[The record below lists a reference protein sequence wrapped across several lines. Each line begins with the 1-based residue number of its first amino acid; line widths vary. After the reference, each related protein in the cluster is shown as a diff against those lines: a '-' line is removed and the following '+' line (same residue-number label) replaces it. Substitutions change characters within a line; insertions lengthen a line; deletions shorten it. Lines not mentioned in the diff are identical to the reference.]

1 MIKVAAPP
9 ELDAHTGAMLAA
21 AAIVDTGWPRFLYAH
36 FDAFLVAL
44 RSVPEIIQCC
54 FGKDVQNKEM
64 KRLVFGSSW

>member
-1 MIKVAAPP
+1 MVKVAAPP

-21 AAIVDTGWPRFLYAH
+21 GAIVDTGWERSLYAH

-54 FGKDVQNKEM
+54 FGKDVQSKKN
-64 KRLVFGSSW
+64 